1 MRHSVLTSVAAV
13 GILAAL
19 TGCSPSASTGPE
31 PLATFTDNVL
41 STESVDIEILDVEL
55 TDGSVAV
62 IDYEVTNTSDW
73 ETMVGESWLTHI
85 GVSQAHPS
93 TGTQNLQPEGYEPGS
108 EADKQATTIVAPGE
122 TAPGTIAYRVVDPA
136 VDLVVTTFDDEYVY
150 VGEKSFDLS

>member
-1 MRHSVLTSVAAV
+1 MRHSVLTAAAA
-13 GILAAL
+13 IAIAAAL
-19 TGCSPSASTGPE
+19 TGCSSPE
-31 PLATFTDNVL
+31 PAEPEPQATFVDNVL

-55 TDGSVAV
+55 TDGSIAV

-85 GVSQAHPS
+85 GVSQSHPS

-108 EADKQATTIVAPGE
+108 DTDDQATTIVAPGE
-122 TAPGTIAYRVVDPA
+122 TAAGSISYRVGNPA
-136 VDLVVTTFDDEYVY
+136 VDLVVTTFDDAYVY